1 MHSQMHMHVLHND
14 TSNNFYF
21 SPVSNLS
28 RRFTKRT
35 FIIKKAVIKTPEYEL
50 LDRSPVPNTQRT
62 QDLDILQL
70 HTDRLFFFLS
80 PGSHDLNMGS
90 GTEAWEM
97 IVQYPPCISCTA
109 GAF

>member
-62 QDLDILQL
+62 QDLYILQL
-70 HTDRLFFFLS
+70 HTDRLFFFYLQD
-80 PGSHDLNMGS
+80 HM
-90 GTEAWEM
+90 T
-97 IVQYPPCISCTA
+97 
-109 GAF
+109 

>member
-35 FIIKKAVIKTPEYEL
+35 FIIKKAVIKTPKYEL
-50 LDRSPVPNTQRT
+50 LDRSPAPNTQRT
-62 QDLDILQL
+62 QDLYILQL
-70 HTDRLFFFLS
+70 HTDRLFFLS

-97 IVQYPPCISCTA
+97 IVQYPPYISCTA

>member
-21 SPVSNLS
+21 SPYQI
-28 RRFTKRT
+28 TKRT

-50 LDRSPVPNTQRT
+50 LDRSPAPNTQRT

-70 HTDRLFFFLS
+70 HTDRLFFF
-80 PGSHDLNMGS
+80 
-90 GTEAWEM
+90 
-97 IVQYPPCISCTA
+97 ISRIT
-109 GAF
+109 